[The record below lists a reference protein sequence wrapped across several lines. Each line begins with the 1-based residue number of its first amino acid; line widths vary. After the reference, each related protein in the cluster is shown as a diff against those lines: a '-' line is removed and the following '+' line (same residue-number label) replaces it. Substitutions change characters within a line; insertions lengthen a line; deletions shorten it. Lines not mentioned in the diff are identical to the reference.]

1 MSTLDLYTE
10 CTAGRKYS
18 QSVPEVLYI
27 GDIFRASTWCVLR
40 LKKNYCLTTLIIKFQ
55 LTENGVCTT
64 ARSNIHIRRHLTY
77 LQEVYHVFHRCA
89 CWSVRYIHWKSRLS
103 RKWNSHLPLAC
114 LLLIIFSILFSIH
127 FYKLLTRRIC
137 LTIKSLFSWW
147 SFPLF
152 SWP

>member
-1 MSTLDLYTE
+1 MYSWQKVFAK
-10 CTAGRKYS
+10 CVWSVVHKWHFSCKYLMCFK
-18 QSVPEVLYI
+18 VE
-27 GDIFRASTWCVLR
+27 
-40 LKKNYCLTTLIIKFQ
+40 KKNYCLTTRIIKFQ
-55 LTENGVCTT
+55 ITENGVCTT
-64 ARSNIHIRRHLTY
+64 ARSNIQIGRHLTY

-89 CWSVRYIHWKSRLS
+89 SWSVRYIHWKSRLS

-114 LLLIIFSILFSIH
+114 PLLIIFSILFSIH
-127 FYKLLTRRIC
+127 FYKILIRRIC